1 MLRRL
6 GWITATLIPALL
18 LSSILRSTDLRV
30 CVATLLLC
38 TVAVAR
44 PAHAL
49 LVAIAFSG
57 LGNVLRVFAGM
68 STLRVEEIIVLA
80 ALFGFCLRSLIDRP
94 GAHRAFVAINAL
106 PVMLFGLTVACSAA
120 VWMRVDQV
128 HTTYPWWYLADL
140 WQSVSTEY
148 VRMDRFFDVVSTAAL
163 LESLALYLAVASM
176 CHRDR
181 TFANRA
187 LRMLIVGGAAVG
199 TLSVVRLLEITL
211 RNPGAIAM
219 LRATGPGLR
228 ISPQIADYIAA
239 AAYFALCWTT
249 AMGFAI
255 QRSRQRGYVV
265 VAALL
270 SLAGLLLTGSRSAVG
285 AAVAGICVL
294 SYLVARRRNVT
305 QTRAVIGIAVL
316 VLAVFAILF
325 SRLVG
330 HDLTGTTAG
339 ESLKVRVELIK
350 AGVGVLET
358 HPLFGVGLDRF
369 FLYLDRFASPQLKTM
384 WFGRLNPHN
393 DFLRIATEFGL
404 VGLALFVWT
413 LAGSAR
419 RIAQSW
425 SNGVDPRL
433 AGLIGGL
440 TAFLITMFISNPL
453 MVHSVSYVFWTALGI
468 ATGEATATRAVAT
481 GGETAAMPRRGWRG
495 HAPAAVCAVVIVASV
510 PFRAAH
516 EIAAANLA
524 GVTYGL
530 SDWTTSPDGVPARL
544 SGPRA
549 TLFLPADARVVE
561 FSLTGTLP
569 TDRIQTVQAFVDG
582 RLANELSVGR
592 EPRRLRI
599 LLPTQTGHARRIDFH
614 VAPTWMPADV
624 DPSSG
629 DRQRLGVKI
638 GEVGLVRGTAG
649 GR

>member
-6 GWITATLIPALL
+6 GWIIATLILALL
-18 LSSILRSTDLRV
+18 LSSIVRSTDLPV

-38 TVAVAR
+38 TVAVAH

-49 LVAIAFSG
+49 LIALAFSG
-57 LGNVLRVFAGM
+57 LGNILRVFAGM
-68 STLRVEEIIVLA
+68 PTLRVEEILVLA
-80 ALFGFCLRSLIDRP
+80 ALFGCCVRSLFDRA
-94 GAHRAFVAINAL
+94 GTQRAFVPINAR

-128 HTTYPWWYLADL
+128 QTTYPSWYLADL
-140 WQSVSTEY
+140 WHSVSTEY
-148 VRMDRFFDVVSTAAL
+148 LRMDRFFDVISTAAL

-181 TFANRA
+181 TFAMRA
-187 LRMLIVGGAAVG
+187 LRMLIVGGAAVAA
-199 TLSVVRLLEITL
+199 LSVVRLLEITL
-211 RNPGAIAM
+211 RNPTAIAM
-219 LRATGPGLR
+219 LRTTGPGLR

-239 AAYFALCWTT
+239 AAYFGLCWTT
-249 AMGFAI
+249 AMGFAL
-255 QRSRQRGYVV
+255 QRSRQRVYMLA
-265 VAALL
+265 AALL
-270 SLAGLLLTGSRSAVG
+270 LLAGLFLTGSRSAVG
-285 AAVAGICVL
+285 AAIAGICVL
-294 SYLVARRRNVT
+294 SYLVARSRNVT
-305 QTRAVIGIAVL
+305 HTRAVIGVAVL
-316 VLAVFAILF
+316 VLAVFAIMF
-325 SRLVG
+325 SRLIG

-350 AGVGVLET
+350 VGMDVLET

-393 DFLRIATEFGL
+393 DFVRTATEFGL
-404 VGLALFVWT
+404 VGLVLFVWT
-413 LAGSAR
+413 LASSAR

-425 SNGVDPRL
+425 SDGVDARL

-453 MVHSVSYVFWTALGI
+453 MVHSVSYVFWAALGL
-468 ATGEATATRAVAT
+468 ATGEATARAVT
-481 GGETAAMPRRGWRG
+481 TSRETVAPPNRGWRQN
-495 HAPAAVCAVVIVASV
+495 APAAVCACVIVASV

-530 SDWTTSPDGVPARL
+530 SDWTTSPDGVPSRL
-544 SGPRA
+544 SGAQA
-549 TLFLPADARVVE
+549 TLFVPADARVVE

-592 EPRRLRI
+592 EPQRLRI
-599 LLPTQTGHARRIDFH
+599 LLPNQTGHARRIDFH
-614 VAPTWMPADV
+614 VSPTWTPADV
-624 DPSSG
+624 DPSSD
-629 DRQRLGVKI
+629 DRRTRGVRI
-638 GEVGLVRGTAG
+638 GQVALLRGTAG